1 MNHFKKYWKE
11 YFVALVLVGLA
22 GLFTKV
28 DMFNFLRN
36 VTGNAIGFSAA
47 TSIMSTTYLA
57 LIVIGPLLLVGM
69 ASHTYY
75 QHQVEKH
82 DANDFQKVKYASKD
96 HELHHF
102 PHNTL
107 IDFDKHKP
115 GKRKLG
121 KKDEFKPNF
130 SSELKMNMDPKS
142 LADTKSYTG
151 SALLS
156 YPNQMD
162 HHVLKQHIKNKL
174 VQGHTYTEIVE
185 ALEDYNWDIEKVNKA
200 YNEIKLHQNE
210 AEIMLGSFVT
220 RALIAG
226 NSVNSIR
233 QSLVDKGWQTKTVD
247 KVINNV
253 MES

>member
-1 MNHFKKYWKE
+1 MNHLKKYWKE
-11 YFVALVLVGLA
+11 YFVALLLVGLA

-47 TSIMSTTYLA
+47 TSVMSTTYLA
-57 LIVIGPLLLVGM
+57 LIVLGPLLLVGM

-75 QHQVEKH
+75 QHRVEEH
-82 DANDFQKVKYASKD
+82 DAKDFHKVKHASRD

-121 KKDEFKPNF
+121 KKDEFKPRF
-130 SSELKMNMDPKS
+130 SSEPKTN
-142 LADTKSYTG
+142 ANPYTG

-185 ALEDYNWDIEKVNKA
+185 ALEDYNWDQEKVNKA

-226 NSVNSIR
+226 NCVNSIR
-233 QSLVDKGWQTKTVD
+233 QALVDKGWQTRTVD

-253 MES
+253 ME